1 MRRTIVLLLSAAVAL
16 IAAAPASADA
26 ATCRQ
31 GDPPITV
38 SARTSCALAG
48 GFVTAWMNRAPYGR
62 PATRTYRVYSPVTR
76 RSYGITGTS
85 RVGAGSMRRHRA
97 RPERH
102 LAPLP
107 SVLGRGR

>member
-1 MRRTIVLLLSAAVAL
+1 MHRKIVLFLSAAVAL

-48 GFVTAWMNRAPYGR
+48 GFVNAWMNRAPWGR

-76 RSYGITGTS
+76 RSYRITGTS
-85 RVGAGSMRRHRA
+85 RGRAGYM
-97 RPERH
+97 
-102 LAPLP
+102 L
-107 SVLGRGR
+107 VTGRGPNGIWLRFRQY

>member
-1 MRRTIVLLLSAAVAL
+1 MRRKIVLLLSAAVAL

-85 RVGAGSMRRHRA
+85 RVRAGSM
-97 RPERH
+97 
-102 LAPLP
+102 
-107 SVLGRGR
+107 VVTGRGPNGIWLRFHQY